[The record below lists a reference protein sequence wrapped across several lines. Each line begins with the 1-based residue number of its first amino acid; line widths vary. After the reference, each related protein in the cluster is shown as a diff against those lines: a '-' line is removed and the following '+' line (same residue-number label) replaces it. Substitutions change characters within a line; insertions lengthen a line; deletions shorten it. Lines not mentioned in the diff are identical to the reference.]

1 MTPAVKQFTNKDGNL
16 EVREF
21 AEGDL
26 LNTLDISLAS
36 ISSSFLG
43 ISLGSAASA
52 DLTFSQGIMSD
63 ASVTLSGS

>member
-26 LNTLDISLAS
+26 LKTLDISLSGA
-36 ISSSFLG
+36 SSSAMT
-43 ISLGSAASA
+43 ISVADSASYA
-52 DLTFSQGIMSD
+52 LTFVQGILTELED
-63 ASVTLSGS
+63 VTP